1 MGEIAIATEKLT
13 RTFGALTAVDATDL
27 KVQAGH
33 FFGFL
38 GPNGAGKSTT
48 IKMLTGLLAP
58 IMVVFFTMQFG
69 KGSALREHSLKP
81 EMFFPPIMAYLILI
95 LISPA
100 YNAFA
105 FEGKGIQTYFMA
117 PLRFQHVLL
126 GKNLFL
132 VALVTFELSLSL
144 ALLVWRVGW
153 PSTAMFAATI
163 TAGAFAVLGQ
173 LTIANWSSLSFPK
186 KMEIGKLK
194 DGCRRTLREGRF
206 CRSSFRIHIP
216 RPARTL

>member
-81 EMFFPPIMAYLILI
+81 EMFFPAIMAYLILI

-132 VALVTFELSLSL
+132 VAHWSRLS
-144 ALLVWRVGW
+144 
-153 PSTAMFAATI
+153 
-163 TAGAFAVLGQ
+163 
-173 LTIANWSSLSFPK
+173 
-186 KMEIGKLK
+186 
-194 DGCRRTLREGRF
+194 
-206 CRSSFRIHIP
+206 
-216 RPARTL
+216 